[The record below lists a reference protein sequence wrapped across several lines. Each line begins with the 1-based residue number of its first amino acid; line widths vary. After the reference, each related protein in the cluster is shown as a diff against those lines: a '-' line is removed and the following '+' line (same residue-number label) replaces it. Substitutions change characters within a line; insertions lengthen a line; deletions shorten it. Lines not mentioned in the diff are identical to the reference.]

1 MAAAHGGGL
10 SSTEGSHEHEMRTNH
25 MDHAAC
31 PDRGPLEDGVS
42 ARTATQ
48 AMAATRLDGEADEHG
63 SDAAMASGDA
73 VRVLDQVV
81 RDARQAAGIIAFQGA
96 FWRVETSRQWGSCDG
111 CEARSPEWAPCGDG
125 IEEKRETK
133 KPGAWWPG
141 CIIASRSRPSP
152 R

>member
-1 MAAAHGGGL
+1 M
-10 SSTEGSHEHEMRTNH
+10 
-25 MDHAAC
+25 
-31 PDRGPLEDGVS
+31 S

-96 FWRVETSRQWGSCDG
+96 FWRVETSRQWDSCEG
-111 CEARSPEWAPCGDG
+111 CEAQVAYGVPCEARSPEGAPCGDG
-125 IEEKRETK
+125 ILVRAVPEG
-133 KPGAWWPG
+133 GA
-141 CIIASRSRPSP
+141 A
-152 R
+152 

>member
-48 AMAATRLDGEADEHG
+48 AMAEIRLAMGDAVEPLLQVIRSEIAQAAEARAALARIAVTRLDGEADEHG

-81 RDARQAAGIIAFQGA
+81 RDARQAAGILHLVVVRMNLSDAMELA
-96 FWRVETSRQWGSCDG
+96 
-111 CEARSPEWAPCGDG
+111 A
-125 IEEKRETK
+125 
-133 KPGAWWPG
+133 
-141 CIIASRSRPSP
+141 
-152 R
+152 

>member
-48 AMAATRLDGEADEHG
+48 AMAEIRLAMGEAAEP
-63 SDAAMASGDA
+63 
-73 VRVLDQVV
+73 LLQVTRAEINRGRCQERLEQLV
-81 RDARQAAGIIAFQGA
+81 KLQNGR
-96 FWRVETSRQWGSCDG
+96 
-111 CEARSPEWAPCGDG
+111 
-125 IEEKRETK
+125 
-133 KPGAWWPG
+133 
-141 CIIASRSRPSP
+141 RP
-152 R
+152 

>member
-48 AMAATRLDGEADEHG
+48 AMAVISLALGEAAEPLLQVIRGEIAQAAEARTALARIAATRLDGEADERG

-81 RDARQAAGIIAFQGA
+81 RDARQAAGILHLVVV
-96 FWRVETSRQWGSCDG
+96 RVNLSDAMEL
-111 CEARSPEWAPCGDG
+111 AA
-125 IEEKRETK
+125 
-133 KPGAWWPG
+133 
-141 CIIASRSRPSP
+141 
-152 R
+152 

>member
-63 SDAAMASGDA
+63 NDAAMASGDA
-73 VRVLDQVV
+73 VCVLDQVV
-81 RDARQAAGIIAFQGA
+81 RDARQAAGILHLVVV
-96 FWRVETSRQWGSCDG
+96 RVNLSDTMEL
-111 CEARSPEWAPCGDG
+111 AA
-125 IEEKRETK
+125 
-133 KPGAWWPG
+133 
-141 CIIASRSRPSP
+141 
-152 R
+152 

>member
-48 AMAATRLDGEADEHG
+48 AMAEIRLAMGDAVEPLLQVIRSEIAQAAEDRTALARIAATRLDGEVDEHG

-81 RDARQAAGIIAFQGA
+81 RDARQAAGILHLVVV
-96 FWRVETSRQWGSCDG
+96 RVNLSDAMEL
-111 CEARSPEWAPCGDG
+111 AA
-125 IEEKRETK
+125 
-133 KPGAWWPG
+133 
-141 CIIASRSRPSP
+141 
-152 R
+152 